1 LDNGP
6 KIPKKIAIVSG
17 GAASWFEKAID
28 EGIDTYITG
37 EIDERIPA
45 ISLETKTNYIGLGHY
60 YSEKVGVLA
69 LQKLLKNKFQI
80 KTTFIDIENI
90 L

>member
-1 LDNGP
+1 VVLHHGM
-6 KIPKKIAIVSG
+6 KKS
-17 GAASWFEKAID
+17 ID

-45 ISLETKTNYIGLGHY
+45 ISLETNTNYIALGHY

-69 LQKLLKNKFQI
+69 IKKLLEIEFKV